1 MPVVDADE
9 LIVPAVIATLDALD
23 LKPRRTAAAAKLA
36 RYYALQIDE
45 ATVSGEPKISA
56 WAARNIAPLLL
67 QILESL
73 GGSPAARAAI
83 KRGAGKDKHSAP
95 RCEQALHL
103 QLRKLA
109 PPSIHTSPRP

>member
-23 LKPRRTAAAAKLA
+23 LKPEDAAAAKLA
-36 RYYALQIDE
+36 RYYALQIDQ

-67 QILESL
+67 QTLESL
-73 GGSPAARAAI
+73 GATPAARAAM
-83 KRGAGKDKHSAP
+83 KTSKPADAKPAGLT
-95 RCEQALHL
+95 AL
-103 QLRKLA
+103 RA
-109 PPSIHTSPRP
+109 ARA